1 MLKRTFVLVN
11 MLLALGLAANA
22 FPVNLRTIASLSSKT
37 PAYFPGDGVCVVYH
51 PEEFFTFLWPE
62 KWSEKSNL
70 SFVLVTMDDGQ
81 TAEEAVSK
89 NIPLY
94 KEEGIQSYYV
104 QYPWDAPPLE
114 SGEYAWQVKNAN
126 GKVLLTTQ
134 FCVGSV
140 NTSRYEIAIP
150 DNVWM
155 YLKEKPDGSYH
166 TAYDR
171 VLYIHY
177 TEPYEVSADQK
188 LRFCVYDSH
197 RNIVLRTND
206 TGSVVEYALIQI
218 TSPTIQTGENWLKI
232 SVGQNCFYYDESM
245 HDYPDDYYLEVWDG
259 KGEKNFLRFRCVHS
273 TPRLVPTTNEN
284 N

>member
-1 MLKRTFVLVN
+1 MLKKTLVMVN
-11 MLLALGLAANA
+11 LLLALGSTANA
-22 FPVNLRTIASLSSKT
+22 FPVNLWTDATLSSKT
-37 PAYFPGDGVCVVYH
+37 PAYFPGDGACVVYY
-51 PEEFFTFLWPE
+51 PEEPFTFLWPE
-62 KWSEKSNL
+62 KWSVKSDL
-70 SFVLVTMDDGQ
+70 SFVLVTMGDGQ
-81 TAEEAVSK
+81 TVEEAILT

-94 KEEGIQSYYV
+94 KEDGVQSYYV

-114 SGEYAWQVKNAN
+114 FGEYAWQVRNAN
-126 GKVLLTTQ
+126 GQVLLTTR
-134 FCVGSV
+134 FRIGTENSSGYEV
-140 NTSRYEIAIP
+140 SRP

-155 YLKEKPDGSYH
+155 YLKEKQDGSYH

-206 TGSVVEYALIQI
+206 TGSVVEYAIIQI

>member
-1 MLKRTFVLVN
+1 MLKKTLVMVN
-11 MLLALGLAANA
+11 LLLALGSTANA

-37 PAYFPGDGVCVVYH
+37 PTYFPGDGVCVVYH

-62 KWSEKSNL
+62 KWAEKSNL

-94 KEEGIQSYYV
+94 KEKGIQSYYV

-114 SGEYAWQVKNAN
+114 FGEYAWQVRNAN
-126 GKVLLTTQ
+126 GQVLLTTR
-134 FCVGSV
+134 FRIGAENS
-140 NTSRYEIAIP
+140 SGYEVPLP

-155 YLKEKPDGSYH
+155 YLKEKQDGSYH
-166 TAYDR
+166 IAYDR

-177 TEPYEVSADQK
+177 IEPYEVSTNQK

-206 TGSVVEYALIQI
+206 TGNVVEPAGYPMTI
-218 TSPTIQTGENWLKI
+218 PTIRTGENWLKF
-232 SVGQNCFYYDESM
+232 SVGLCSYYDDAT

-259 KGEKNFLRFRCVHS
+259 KGEKSFLRFRCIHS
-273 TPRLVPTTNEN
+273 MPRLVPTTSEN

>member
-1 MLKRTFVLVN
+1 
-11 MLLALGLAANA
+11 
-22 FPVNLRTIASLSSKT
+22 
-37 PAYFPGDGVCVVYH
+37 
-51 PEEFFTFLWPE
+51 
-62 KWSEKSNL
+62 
-70 SFVLVTMDDGQ
+70 MDDGQ

-94 KEEGIQSYYV
+94 KEESIQSYYV

-114 SGEYAWQVKNAN
+114 FGEYAWQVKNAN

-134 FCVGSV
+134 FRVGSV
-140 NTSRYEIAIP
+140 NNSKYEITTP

-166 TAYDR
+166 IAYDR
-171 VLYIHY
+171 MLYIHY
-177 TEPYEVSADQK
+177 AEPYEVNTDQR
-188 LRFCVYDSH
+188 LRFCIYDSH

-206 TGSVVEYALIQI
+206 DGLVVEPAGYLM
-218 TSPTIQTGENWLKI
+218 TPPTIKTGENWLRL
-232 SVGQNCFYYDESM
+232 SVGLCSYYDDAT

-259 KGEKNFLRFRCVHS
+259 KGEKSFLRFRCVHS
-273 TPRLVPTTNEN
+273 MPRLVPTTNEN